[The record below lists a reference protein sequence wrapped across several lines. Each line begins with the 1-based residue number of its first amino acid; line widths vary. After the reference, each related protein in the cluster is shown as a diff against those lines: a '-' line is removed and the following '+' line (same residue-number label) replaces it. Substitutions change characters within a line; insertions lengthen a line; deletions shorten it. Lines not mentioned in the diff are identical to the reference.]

1 MVDFQYPK
9 INFVEN
15 SPEEKFYDDHLNE
28 FFKLTEL
35 LSKPIINAYGKN
47 ALQLIDV
54 KVLQSIFYQRV
65 FFNRQIRVNDY
76 KLGLSNRI
84 VRFPDA
90 PDYRPGSEHSVKIDT
105 AGNIVKKS
113 LAVDYDVKG
122 LTAEEVRQ
130 TIVKNQNKSPFD
142 TIQRLE
148 KGVGWVHAGFAPLG
162 AGIQRIHLF
171 LP

>member
-1 MVDFQYPK
+1 MKDYKYPK

-35 LSKPIINAYGKN
+35 LSKTLINAYGKHG
-47 ALQLIDV
+47 LQLIDLR
-54 KVLQSIFYQRV
+54 VLRSLFAQRV
-65 FFNRQIRVNDY
+65 WFRRQIRVNDY
-76 KLGLSNRI
+76 KLGLYNRI

-90 PDYRPGSEHSVKIDT
+90 PDYRPGSEHSVKID
-105 AGNIVKKS
+105 ADGNIVKKS
-113 LAVDYDVKG
+113 LAVDYDVIG
-122 LTAEEVRQ
+122 MTAETVRQ
-130 TIVKNQNKSPFD
+130 SIIKNQNKSPFD

-162 AGIQRIHLF
+162 AGKHRIHLF